1 MSLLILVVDDEPS
14 IRFSASNALEQIGY
28 SVITAEHGKEALR
41 IIEEYQP
48 HLVITDITMPQMD
61 GYELIRWVR
70 QRPAFRL
77 LPVIFLTGRTETEE
91 RIRGYQMGGDAYL
104 PKPFELD
111 ELYAVVR
118 NLLERSQ
125 LISQLMQ
132 WELRLRAHAQN
143 IDRRSISTQTL
154 DREPFS
160 IPDSILSPIATPR
173 YQLHS
178 QTQAT
183 VTAIRSHINLTAR
196 EQAVLKFLAQ
206 GLSNS
211 QIATN
216 LFLSPRTVEKY
227 VSNLLGKTGT
237 SNRVELLRFAMENK
251 LLG

>member
-14 IRFSASNALEQIGY
+14 IRFSTSYALEQMGY

-48 HLVITDITMPQMD
+48 HLAIVDIAMPQMD
-61 GYELIRWVR
+61 GYELIRWIR

-77 LPVIFLTGRTETEE
+77 LPVVFLTGRTETEE

-111 ELYAVVR
+111 ELHAVVR

-132 WELRLRAHAQN
+132 WELRLRTHVQN
-143 IDRRSISTQTL
+143 TERLPISTDAL
-154 DREPFS
+154 DRDPFS
-160 IPDSILSPIATPR
+160 IPKPVSSEILHH
-173 YQLHS
+173 QLHS
-178 QTQAT
+178 QIQA
-183 VTAIRSHINLTAR
+183 AIAAARTHINLTDR

-206 GLSNS
+206 GLSNA

-237 SNRVELLRFAMENK
+237 SNRVELLRFAMENR
-251 LLG
+251 LIS

>member
-14 IRFSASNALEQIGY
+14 IRVSASYALEQIGY
-28 SVITAEHGKEALR
+28 SVITAEHGKEAVR

-48 HLVITDITMPQMD
+48 HLTITDITMPQMD

-77 LPVIFLTGRTETEE
+77 MPVVFLTGRTETEE

-104 PKPFELD
+104 PKPFEID

-132 WELRLRAHAQN
+132 WEMRLRTHAQSTE
-143 IDRRSISTQTL
+143 RLSISTRTL
-154 DREPFS
+154 NRDRLSISEPT
-160 IPDSILSPIATPR
+160 PPTATSSF
-173 YQLHS
+173 QLHF
-178 QTQAT
+178 QTQTTAT
-183 VTAIRSHINLTAR
+183 IPHMNLTAR
-196 EQAVLKFLAQ
+196 EQAVLKLLAQ

-237 SNRVELLRFAMENK
+237 SNRVELLRFAMENH
-251 LLG
+251 LIE

>member
-48 HLVITDITMPQMD
+48 HLVITDIAMPQMD
-61 GYELIRWVR
+61 GYELIRWIR

-77 LPVIFLTGRTETEE
+77 LPVVFLTGRTETEA

-111 ELYAVVR
+111 ELHAVVR
-118 NLLERSQ
+118 NLIERSQ

-132 WELRLRAHAQN
+132 WELRLRDRAQN
-143 IDRRSISTQTL
+143 IGRLPISTDTL
-154 DREPFS
+154 DRYPVS
-160 IPDSILSPIATPR
+160 IPEPIPSSTETLR
-173 YQLHS
+173 HQLHS
-178 QTQAT
+178 QMQAT
-183 VTAIRSHINLTAR
+183 IAATISRINLTDR
-196 EQAVLKFLAQ
+196 ERAVLKFLAQ

-237 SNRVELLRFAMENK
+237 SNRVELLRFAMENN
-251 LLG
+251 LIE

>member
-14 IRFSASNALEQIGY
+14 IRFSASYALEQIGY
-28 SVITAEHGKEALR
+28 SVVTAEHGKEALR

-48 HLVITDITMPQMD
+48 HLVITDIAMPQMD

-77 LPVIFLTGRTETEE
+77 LPVVFLTGRTETEE

-111 ELYAVVR
+111 ELHAVGR

-132 WELRLRAHAQN
+132 WELRLRTHAQN
-143 IDRRSISTQTL
+143 AGRLPISTDTL
-154 DREPFS
+154 DREPIS
-160 IPDSILSPIATPR
+160 IPEPIPSSTETLR
-173 YQLHS
+173 HQLHS
-178 QTQAT
+178 QIQAT
-183 VTAIRSHINLTAR
+183 IAATIPHINLTDR

-237 SNRVELLRFAMENK
+237 SNRVELLRFAMKNH
-251 LLG
+251 LIV

>member
-14 IRFSASNALEQIGY
+14 IRFSTSYALEQIGY
-28 SVITAEHGKEALR
+28 SVITAEHGKEAVR

-48 HLVITDITMPQMD
+48 HLMITDITMPQMD

-77 LPVIFLTGRTETEE
+77 LPVVFLTGRTETEE

-132 WELRLRAHAQN
+132 WELRLRSHAQSTE
-143 IDRRSISTQTL
+143 RLSISTHTL
-154 DREPFS
+154 DREPLS
-160 IPDSILSPIATPR
+160 IPEPISSPTATPR
-173 YQLHS
+173 YQWHS
-178 QTQAT
+178 QTQTTITAT
-183 VTAIRSHINLTAR
+183 ISHISLTAR

-237 SNRVELLRFAMENK
+237 SNRVELLRFAMENN
-251 LLG
+251 LIS